1 MVTLLRPDPLD
12 RVRARAFALAVN
24 DGHTGIENPDLCL
37 YRFARPTS
45 FTKLASFGVTVTMV
59 LQGEKRMTIK
69 GAELRAD
76 PTQLV
81 VITRDEE
88 STSIGITPPD
98 GQQYLGLSL
107 LFGPERVAK
116 ALLALA
122 EAGGSAGEETGH
134 GFTMPLE
141 LDIVDAVDRLLRT
154 LDDPLD
160 RTLIAPLALDE
171 ILFRLLRSDAAA
183 AVRAG
188 VGPAQD
194 AKRILDAMQFIRAN
208 HAKKLS
214 VDNLAKKAAMS
225 ASHFAHRFTAIARTS
240 PMRYVREVRL
250 ERARELM
257 AEHGARA
264 GEVAARVGF
273 ESAAHFARE
282 FKRRFG
288 RSPTEYTPRAS
299 T

>member
-12 RVRARAFALAVN
+12 RVRSRAFALAVN
-24 DGHTGIENPDLCL
+24 EGHTGIENPDLCL
-37 YRFARPTS
+37 YKFAEPAQ
-45 FTKLASFGVTVTMV
+45 FNKLATYGVTLGVV
-59 LQGEKRMTIK
+59 VSGEKRIQIA
-69 GAELRAD
+69 GSELRAD
-76 PTQLV
+76 PDQLV
-81 VITRDEE
+81 VITRDTEY
-88 STSIGITPPD
+88 TSKVRPAGDRP
-98 GQQYLGLSL
+98 YLGLSV

-116 ALLALA
+116 ALIALS
-122 EAGGSAGEETGH
+122 EAGGSASEETAPA
-134 GFTMPLE
+134 FSMPLE
-141 LDIVDAVDRLLRT
+141 HDIVDAIDRLLRT
-154 LDDPLD
+154 LDDPID

-194 AKRILDAMQFIRAN
+194 ASRILEAMQFIRAN
-208 HAKKLS
+208 HAKKIS
-214 VDNLAKKAAMS
+214 VESLAKKVAMS
-225 ASHFAHRFTAIARTS
+225 PSHFAHRFTAVARMS
-240 PMRYVREVRL
+240 PMRYVRQVRL

-257 AEHGARA
+257 TAQGARA
-264 GEVAARVGF
+264 GDVATKVGF

-288 RSPTEYTPRAS
+288 RSPTQLRAS

>member
-1 MVTLLRPDPLD
+1 MTLLRPDPLD
-12 RVRARAFALAVN
+12 RVRTRAFALAVN
-24 DGHTGIENPDLCL
+24 EGHTGIENPDLCL
-37 YRFARPTS
+37 YRFDRPAA
-45 FTKLASFGVTVTMV
+45 FTKLASFGVTVGVV
-59 LQGEKRMTIK
+59 LQGQKRLRIG
-69 GAELRAD
+69 GAEVIAD
-76 PTQLV
+76 PSQLV
-81 VITRDEE
+81 VITRDAEY
-88 STSIGITPPD
+88 TNIGILPPN
-98 GQQYLGLSL
+98 GQQYLGLSI
-107 LFGPERVAK
+107 LFKPERVAK
-116 ALLALA
+116 ALIALT
-122 EAGGSAGEETGH
+122 EAGGPAGEETAPA
-134 GFTMPLE
+134 FTMPLE
-141 LDIVDAVDRLLRT
+141 LEIVDAIDRLLRT

-160 RTLIAPLALDE
+160 RSLIAPLVLDE

-194 AKRILDAMQFIRAN
+194 ASRILETMQFIRAN

-214 VDNLAKKAAMS
+214 VENLAKKVAMS
-225 ASHFAHRFTAIARTS
+225 SSHFAHRFTAVARTS

-264 GEVAARVGF
+264 GDVAARVGF

-288 RSPTEYTPRAS
+288 RSPTQYTPRAS